1 MLSWVLEWGR
11 SYDFRINK
19 IKMAKAITTRD
30 KRAYYASFSWITN
43 CLLLFQLTS
52 YNINKYYLFLKYHN
66 GFLVIMIVE
75 YIKQCIA
82 IPIASNARCYDLRY
96 FSIFSLL
103 NDRNCN
109 GMHYSERM

>member
-1 MLSWVLEWGR
+1 
-11 SYDFRINK
+11 
-19 IKMAKAITTRD
+19 
-30 KRAYYASFSWITN
+30 
-43 CLLLFQLTS
+43 
-52 YNINKYYLFLKYHN
+52 
-66 GFLVIMIVE
+66 MIVE